1 MDNVRLRQIVA
12 TQLQNVRKTKLAKTV
27 FPTKSVAG
35 CSNQPHDETSSPE
48 SAGGSASHNTLN
60 KNSFPENYV
69 EKSKPFDWD
78 DVELKPGSNKIFFRL
93 YIAKNVCLM
102 LISVVIVS
110 FTLVHIHKL
119 ESLPAKFNCKIVHF
133 AQNYICVVLSKDTRR
148 VVYICFVISSLTMA
162 IVSYSLF
169 VWTLNNITY
178 DVDLFL
184 SFVEHS
190 SQMKIRNALGQ
201 CVEKA
206 NSGGDF
212 KLFLQKCCVDAY
224 NVGDQDFFEFCIK
237 RCRLSA
243 EECLQEII
251 TDKSDQNLKFDLFF
265 RELFPK
271 FKEWDCRFNF

>member
-1 MDNVRLRQIVA
+1 
-12 TQLQNVRKTKLAKTV
+12 
-27 FPTKSVAG
+27 
-35 CSNQPHDETSSPE
+35 
-48 SAGGSASHNTLN
+48 
-60 KNSFPENYV
+60 
-69 EKSKPFDWD
+69 
-78 DVELKPGSNKIFFRL
+78 
-93 YIAKNVCLM
+93 
-102 LISVVIVS
+102 
-110 FTLVHIHKL
+110 
-119 ESLPAKFNCKIVHF
+119 
-133 AQNYICVVLSKDTRR
+133 
-148 VVYICFVISSLTMA
+148 MA